1 MPNLLYS
8 AIIDRPKSLLIV
20 SESGHVQ
27 PLEVLFV
34 RVFAVA
40 YKRRRLD
47 DQATKTL
54 ALAMTPQM
62 VDTNQP
68 IRYGADILVRGN
80 TETVHVLT
88 HPQNRRQITS
98 LLRTNRDKILQLQAQ
113 WFKRYIGDP
122 KVVTK
127 WTEHFADATK
137 TWPLGLELAAYQQ
150 RIHKLAWQHRGAPKR
165 NLSLLQQR
173 QRLMNE
179 QTRDAIMALTTP
191 LTLLRQPTK
200 PVVVNSIF
208 GRPQRPREPSQAD
221 DAQAYVQE
229 QVEGIMQ
236 DYLYDQAHNLP
247 LSGKGT
253 PLDDAEL
260 ARWQQW
266 VDETYLLG
274 GE

>member
-8 AIIDRPKSLLIV
+8 GIVDRPKSLLIV

-27 PLEVLFV
+27 PLEVLFI

-47 DQATKTL
+47 EQDTQTL

-80 TETVHVLT
+80 AETVHVLT
-88 HPQNRRQITS
+88 HPQDRRQIAS
-98 LLRTNRDKILQLQAQ
+98 LLRINRDKILQIQDK
-113 WFKRYIGDP
+113 WFTRYIGDP
-122 KVVTK
+122 QVATK
-127 WTEHFADATK
+127 WAQHLADATNA
-137 TWPLGLELAAYQQ
+137 WPLGLELASYQQ
-150 RIHKLAWQHRGAPKR
+150 RVRKLAWQHRGATR
-165 NLSLLQQR
+165 QTIDYLQHHQSVI
-173 QRLMNE
+173 NE

-200 PVVVNSIF
+200 PVVVNPIF
-208 GRPQRPREPSQAD
+208 GRPQRPREPSQAS

-229 QVEGIMQ
+229 QVQAITQ
-236 DYLYDQAHNLP
+236 DYLYDQAHDLP

-266 VDETYLLG
+266 VDARYLR
-274 GE
+274 